1 MTSPIPHLL
10 IESGAAPKTGLYSGG
25 AVRYQLLTDN
35 FHSDLFIAITGN
47 DGGSGYFSR
56 EAVPFQKLM
65 DCIASHPLDQPLPS
79 KIFAPAYEGRSANNP
94 GFCCAILRHLKLLAA
109 YQDKPFKHLLTG
121 DWGLWRDVK
130 LLEPTQPLDS
140 NTLPVPKHQAQPSTL
155 PAERAS
161 GPVSDQAPDP
171 SEASLSKRQK
181 LRLKHKKVDDP
192 MSEESTHA
200 DAA

>member
-1 MTSPIPHLL
+1 MTSPIPTLL

-65 DCIASHPLDQPLPS
+65 DCIASHPMDQPLPS

-94 GFCCAILRHLKLLAA
+94 GFCCAILRHLKLLTA

-130 LLEPTQPLDS
+130 LLEPTQPLDA
-140 NTLPVPKHQAQPSTL
+140 NTLPAPKHQAPPSEL
-155 PAERAS
+155 SAARAAE
-161 GPVSDQAPDP
+161 PVSDPASDP
-171 SEASLSKRQK
+171 SEAGMSKRQK

-192 MSEESTHA
+192 MSEEPTHV